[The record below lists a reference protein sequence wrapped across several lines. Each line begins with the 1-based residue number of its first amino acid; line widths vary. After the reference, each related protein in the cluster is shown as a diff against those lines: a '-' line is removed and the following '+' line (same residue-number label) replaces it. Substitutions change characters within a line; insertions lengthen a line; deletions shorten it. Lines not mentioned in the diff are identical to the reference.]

1 MGCFVRGGSVGLVP
15 PEIGT
20 LSPYPSSAW
29 RPGALSELPRID
41 APPPA
46 LRLKGD
52 FTPLRFIIDLTTPIL
67 ERAMGFPV
75 GRLRYGYSIV
85 AMADGQDLR
94 PGDIEIELLERSAGV
109 GFDVDDTARLVR
121 LEHGSAAGAGG
132 SVGTGAGAGR
142 QAVPRGRAAIE
153 AIERKLIAALFKEA
167 GNAPAMVL
175 VNPPPGANRHRGE
188 SRERFSVPQ
197 YTLLAD
203 RYFVVVKTMF

>member
-15 PEIGT
+15 PELGT
-20 LSPYPSSAW
+20 PSRYPSSAW
-29 RPGALSELPRID
+29 RPGALSELPQID
-41 APPPA
+41 APPLA

-52 FTPLRFIIDLTTPIL
+52 FTPLHFIIDLSTPIL
-67 ERAMGFPV
+67 ERAMGFPA

-85 AMADGQDLR
+85 AMADGQNLR
-94 PGDIEIELLERSAGV
+94 PGDIEVELLERSAGV
-109 GFDVDDTARLVR
+109 GFDVDAEARLVR
-121 LEHGSAAGAGG
+121 LEHGPAGG
-132 SVGTGAGAGR
+132 VEPSAGVGAGR
-142 QAVPRGRAAIE
+142 QALPRGRAAIE

-175 VNPPPGANRHRGE
+175 ANPPPGANRHRGE

>member
-1 MGCFVRGGSVGLVP
+1 MGCFVRGGSVGHVP
-15 PEIGT
+15 PEIGRS
-20 LSPYPSSAW
+20 SPYPSSAW

-94 PGDIEIELLERSAGV
+94 PGDIQIDLLERSAGV
-109 GFDVDDTARLVR
+109 GFDVDAQARLIR
-121 LEHGSAAGAGG
+121 LEHGRSIAGT
-132 SVGTGAGAGR
+132 GTGAAPPSAG
-142 QAVPRGRAAIE
+142 RGRAAIE

-175 VNPPPGANRHRGE
+175 ANPPPGANRHRGE